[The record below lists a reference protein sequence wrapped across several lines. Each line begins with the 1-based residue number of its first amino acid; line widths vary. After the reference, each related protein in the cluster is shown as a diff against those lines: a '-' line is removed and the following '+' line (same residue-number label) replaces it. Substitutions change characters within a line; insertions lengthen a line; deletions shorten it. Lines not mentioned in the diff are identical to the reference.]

1 MLKWCG
7 WRGPLKKEEA
17 MEKSKTSAKG
27 AGKQRVPTEQSRSST
42 NLQRS
47 DEEMIQQPQQKQ
59 KQQQG
64 KQGKQ
69 GKQQG
74 KK

>member
-1 MLKWCG
+1 
-7 WRGPLKKEEA
+7 

-27 AGKQRVPTEQSRSST
+27 AGKQRIPTEQSRSST
-42 NLQRS
+42 HLQRS
-47 DEEMIQQPQQKQ
+47 EEETIQQPRSGEQQKQ

-69 GKQQG
+69 GK
-74 KK
+74 K